1 MIQLESLYLYGH
13 KNFKLGI
20 MPCHLF
26 MWKADEKREII
37 SSALVMPI
45 PTSAQNYE
53 PLESLKENSFPV
65 LDRIFLT
72 QCFHVEYGDEL
83 QECSALLVLV
93 VVYFLLKELTE
104 NQIRKLNK
112 KR

>member
-1 MIQLESLYLYGH
+1 
-13 KNFKLGI
+13 

-26 MWKADEKREII
+26 MWKGEEKKEII

-53 PLESLKENSFPV
+53 PLESLKENSFLV

-93 VVYFLLKELTE
+93 VVYFLMKELT
-104 NQIRKLNK
+104 
-112 KR
+112 